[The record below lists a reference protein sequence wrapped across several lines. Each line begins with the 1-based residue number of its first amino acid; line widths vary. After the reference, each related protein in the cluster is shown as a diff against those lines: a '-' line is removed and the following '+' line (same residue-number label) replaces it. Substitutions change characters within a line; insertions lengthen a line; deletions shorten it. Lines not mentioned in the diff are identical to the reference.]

1 MTEKEALHILKCNS
15 IEEVE
20 DAFEDLIFNFKG
32 KLLQIIPPLKIL
44 KATIKKIE
52 RISEAYNVFV
62 STSDLKKRVSSQLS
76 NSLKLSDFLFAY
88 QLKLAEIKLQ
98 LSSSESG
105 ESLVEAIELII
116 DLQERLFIKLANYLG
131 SKKMDLDKFDIK
143 LSENIDVFLIQDHLK
158 ELQLDDN
165 KISEYIRK
173 QINEFNID
181 DLSYLTKSVLNSAKQ
196 IEFNGIRRE
205 I

>member
-52 RISEAYNVFV
+52 RINEAYNVFV
-62 STSDLKKRVSSQLS
+62 STTYFNNGVSNQLS
-76 NSLKLSDFLFAY
+76 NTLKLSDFLIGY

-105 ESLVEAIELII
+105 ESLVESIELII

-131 SKKMDLDKFDIK
+131 AEKIDLDKFDIK
-143 LSENIDVFLIQDHLK
+143 LSEYIDVFLIQNHLK

-173 QINEFNID
+173 QINELDID
-181 DLSYLTKSVLNSAKQ
+181 ELSNLTKSILNSAKQ

-205 I
+205 V

>member
-1 MTEKEALHILKCNS
+1 MTENEALHILKCNS

-20 DAFEDLIFNFKG
+20 DAFEDLIFKFKG

-62 STSDLKKRVSSQLS
+62 STAHFKKSVSSQLS
-76 NSLKLSDFLFAY
+76 NNLKLSEFLIGY

-98 LSSSESG
+98 LSSSESAELLI
-105 ESLVEAIELII
+105 ESIELII

-131 SKKMDLDKFDIK
+131 TEKIDLDKFDIK
-143 LSENIDVFLIQDHLK
+143 LSENVDVFIIQNHLK

-173 QINEFNID
+173 QINELDSD
-181 DLSYLTKSVLNSAKQ
+181 DLSNLTKSILNSAKQ

>member
-32 KLLQIIPPLKIL
+32 KLLQVIPPLKIL

-52 RISEAYNVFV
+52 RINEAYNVFV
-62 STSDLKKRVSSQLS
+62 STTYFNNGVSNQLS
-76 NSLKLSDFLFAY
+76 NTLKLSDFLIGY

-105 ESLVEAIELII
+105 ESLIESIELII

-131 SKKMDLDKFDIK
+131 AEKIDLDKFDIK
-143 LSENIDVFLIQDHLK
+143 LSEYIDVFLIQNHLK

-173 QINEFNID
+173 QINELDID
-181 DLSYLTKSVLNSAKQ
+181 ELSNLTKSILNSAKQ

-205 I
+205 V